1 MGDGGGTDWLL
12 VECSVGDILGS
23 ARFMAMDSRLLH
35 MAEEGDETALE
46 ALKDRLPDVEGS
58 VERAASQLQ
67 QFTAA
72 RQTTVESALNDV
84 ALNLEDG
91 AEEVAELL
99 DRAYRGEIRSKTD
112 LAVNVLDVAEENR
125 LSFTA
130 SGAAGAYFG
139 SFAGPF
145 GSILGAAGG
154 VAAVY
159 LYEVKDGRHVIAIPL
174 EHDRVPDGVEPAPAS
189 EPPLRDSRDLQSL
202 LDQAFEAGEAVDQ
215 ADSLRR
221 TIDFDDI
228 EDRLTELEYVET
240 EEEDMYDGYYVEHN
254 DMIFVTFF
262 AESIEDD

>member
-1 MGDGGGTDWLL
+1 MGDVGRTGWLL
-12 VECSVGDILGS
+12 VGCSMGELLGL
-23 ARFMAMDSRLLH
+23 ARFMALDCRMLH
-35 MAEEGDETALE
+35 MAEEGDETAME

-72 RQTTVESALNDV
+72 RQTTLESALNDV

-99 DRAYRGEIRSKTD
+99 DRAYRGEIKSKKD
-112 LAVNVLDVAEENR
+112 LAVNVLEVAEGNR
-125 LSFTA
+125 LSFSA
-130 SGAAGAYFG
+130 GGATGAYFG

-174 EHDRVPDGVEPAPAS
+174 EPDQVPDGVEPAPAS

-228 EDRLTELEYVET
+228 EDRLGELEYVET
-240 EEEDMYDGYYVEHN
+240 GEEDMYDGYYVEHN
-254 DMIFVTFF
+254 DLVFVTFV
-262 AESIEDD
+262 AETIEE